1 MQTFP
6 KTAELIEQLRTL
18 EPFENIPEPALDW
31 LIDKSNCNAYAKG
44 EFLFKP
50 DEPANHMLIIMEG
63 EYVVQFPRD
72 GELQEVGKF
81 GAGRITGVLPFSRMK
96 TTTAFGRAL
105 TEVKTIELHRDHFVE
120 MVSVSYQMTQ
130 NLVGMMSNRIRDFTG
145 RLYQNEKL
153 QALGKLSA
161 GLAHELNNP
170 ASAMVRSAKELRGKV
185 HASPEK
191 FKATMT
197 MRVTADQVD
206 DINKI
211 LFGKIAQGPDN
222 DLSTLEKTDLEDEI
236 MDWLDEH
243 DIENGEDIAETF
255 SDYHI
260 SVDEL
265 EEIQEI
271 LGTNQIGPVIKW
283 MESTLSLERLV
294 TEIGEAAER
303 ISSLISSVK
312 SYSHMDRGA
321 AMEETNIHDGII
333 STIIMLKH
341 KIKKQQ
347 INLDKQFDHD
357 LPLFKAS
364 VGDLNQVW
372 TNIIDNAIFAMDSG
386 GTLTI
391 KTYQDR
397 HFICVEISD
406 TGKGIPEDVIN
417 RIFDPF
423 FTTKKIGEGTG
434 MGLDIVKKIINN
446 HRGDISVESR
456 PGKTTFT
463 ICLPTKTI
471 NAPSN
476 D

>member
-1 MQTFP
+1 MQALP
-6 KTAELIEQLRTL
+6 KTAELIEQLRA
-18 EPFENIPEPALDW
+18 FESFETIPEPALEW
-31 LIDKSNCNAYAKG
+31 LLDKSECNIYSAG
-44 EFLFKP
+44 EYIFKP
-50 DEPANHMLIIMEG
+50 DTPADYMIIMLEG

-81 GAGRITGVLPFSRMK
+81 GKGRITGVLPFSRMK
-96 TTTAFGRAL
+96 TTSAFGRAL
-105 TEVKTIELHRDHFVE
+105 TEVHTIQLHRKHFAE
-120 MVSVSYQMTQ
+120 MVAVSYQMTQ

-145 RLYQNEKL
+145 RQYQNEKL
-153 QALGKLSA
+153 LALGKLSA

-191 FKATMT
+191 FKATIT
-197 MRVTADQVD
+197 MRVTGDQVD
-206 DINKI
+206 GINKI
-211 LFGKIAQGPDN
+211 LFDKIANGPDN
-222 DLSTLEKTDLEDEI
+222 DLSTLEKADLEDEI
-236 MDWLDEH
+236 LDWLDDN
-243 DIENGEDIAETF
+243 DIDNGEDIAETF

-260 SVDEL
+260 TPDDL

-271 LGTNQIGPVIKW
+271 LGTNSIGPVIKW

-294 TEIGEAAER
+294 AEIGEAADR

-341 KIKKQQ
+341 KIKKKQ
-347 INLDKQFDHD
+347 IILDKNFDHD
-357 LPLFKAS
+357 LPLFKAF

-372 TNIIDNAIFAMDSG
+372 TNIIDNAIFAMEPG
-386 GTLTI
+386 GTLSI
-391 KTYQDR
+391 KTYRDR

-406 TGKGIPEDVIN
+406 TGKGIPEDVVN
-417 RIFDPF
+417 KIFDPF

-434 MGLDIVKKIINN
+434 MGLDIVKKIISN

-463 ICLPTKTI
+463 ICLPTKI
-471 NAPSN
+471 LNAPTN